1 MRLWCAWAHQNWTT
15 KHWKYVAWSNVFWF
29 LLRHS
34 DGGVKICH
42 KQHGSILPCTN
53 RSDWWWYKGVGAI
66 FMAHFGPLN
75 TSRELLKCN
84 SLTDYCCWPCPFL
97 CDQCVNVLMAVS
109 RITHYTTKFKV
120 VYLTWQWFEIAS
132 TVTRFK
138 SSWAPLGSDGTGN
151 SNNWRAAD
159 ISAANVWFYVNMDQ
173 NLQERFPG
181 YGWIYTFRN

>member
-1 MRLWCAWAHQNWTT
+1 MLGLTKNWTT

-34 DGGVKICH
+34 DCGVKICH

-53 RSDWWWYKGVGAI
+53 RSDRWWYKGVGAI

-75 TSRELLKCN
+75 TSGELLLLLLIMSI
-84 SLTDYCCWPCPFL
+84 SLWS
-97 CDQCVNVLMAVS
+97 QCVNVLMAVS

-138 SSWAPLGSDGTGN
+138 YSWAPLGSDGTGN
-151 SNNWRAAD
+151 SNNGHAAD

-173 NLQERFPG
+173 NLQERL
-181 YGWIYTFRN
+181 WLNIYL